1 MPLDPRMDAD
11 PLDQLSL
18 QGELRHAIE
27 RGELSLHYQPKV
39 GGDRRRIRGV
49 QALPRWQHPQRGPIA
64 PALFVPLAER
74 FGLAGALGQWVLQ
87 QACRQMR
94 EWIDRG
100 VSMGVALPLSRLQL
114 CEDDLAERIGR
125 ELERNGLDPAQ
136 LLCEVPESAAMDR
149 AECSQ
154 RGFESLARIGVFLS
168 VADFGQGF
176 SSLEG
181 LRRLAAREVKIGQG
195 FVRQLEGSAEARAIV
210 EAAIRLAHALGLHA
224 VAEGVQTQGQ
234 CDVLSAFG
242 CDELQGALF
251 APAMPPAELLRWAL
265 LAGTAVAASA
275 A

>member
-1 MPLDPRMDAD
+1 MPFDPRMDAD

-18 QGELRHAIE
+18 QAELRHAIE

-39 GGDRRRIRGV
+39 AGDRRRIRGV

-64 PALFVPLAER
+64 PAVFVPLAER

-87 QACRQMR
+87 EACRQMR

-100 VSMGVALPLSRLQL
+100 VSMGVAIPLSGLQL
-114 CEDDLAERIGR
+114 REDDLAERIGR
-125 ELERNGLDPAQ
+125 ELERHGVDPAQ
-136 LLCEVPESAAMDR
+136 LLCEVPESIAMEGTEASR
-149 AECSQ
+149 
-154 RGFESLARIGVFLS
+154 RGIEGLARIGVFLS
-168 VADFGQGF
+168 IAEFGHGF
-176 SSLEG
+176 SSLDG

-195 FVRQLEGSAEARAIV
+195 FVRQVEGSAEARAIV
-210 EAAIRLAHALGLHA
+210 EAAIRLAHALGLRA
-224 VAEGVQTQGQ
+224 VAEGVRTQGQ

-242 CDELQGALF
+242 CDEMQGALF

-265 LAGTAVAASA
+265 LAGTAVATSA